1 MRQFFI
7 WGAVLALVIL
17 GACSDDETPGAIV
30 PEVAVST
37 FTDSDGQEYKCV
49 TIGNLTWMAEN
60 LRKRLDEGSFGGCYT
75 WEEGVGRVS
84 IPGSFDENLDVVK
97 QPFIDSVRYAIES
110 GRITNEGFEDAP
122 IFKQPVN
129 ALNSQ
134 INYFEGGRV
143 TTIEEILSYMNG
155 MGFEAAYSELLSI
168 CNNLGFLVQPFV
180 AKSTFEEAERNNGGY
195 VEDYGYLYTYDV
207 VQDAIPEGWRLPTDA
222 DWKNLETALG
232 MLPED
237 LDILDEWRGNGQ
249 GDVLKEGGCGFDVLF
264 GGSRMYGNFGGTYQT
279 PYVDKGSYECF
290 WTSTPYM
297 QNDSTELV
305 ITRGFSVFNN
315 GILRGT
321 SVQTAAYHVRCV
333 KDAN

>member
-75 WEEGVGRVS
+75 WEESLGTIR
-84 IPGSFDENLDVVK
+84 IPGSLDENLELVK

-110 GRITNEGFEDAP
+110 GRITNEGFEDSP
-122 IFKQPVN
+122 IFMQPVN
-129 ALNSQ
+129 TLNSQ
-134 INYFEGGRV
+134 INNFERGRV
-143 TTIEEILSYMNG
+143 PTIEAVLAAMNG
-155 MGFEAAYSELLSI
+155 FAAAYSELLSI
-168 CNNLGFLVQPFV
+168 CNNLGVLVQPSV